1 MSQSNLYDHAYQL
14 EKALRDS
21 EEFTNLSSLY
31 DRVNVDAEANQLF
44 ADFRDIQ
51 MTLQQKQMQGE
62 EISEQEMMDAQT
74 KMMGVQ
80 QNELIMELMQEEQRM
95 HQLVTEVTK
104 IIMKPLEELYAPMV
118 NDNEVQ

>member
-1 MSQSNLYDHAYQL
+1 MSQTNLYDHAYQL

-31 DRVNVDAEANQLF
+31 DCVNADAEANQLF

-118 NDNEVQ
+118 NDHEVQ

>member
-1 MSQSNLYDHAYQL
+1 MSQTNLYDQAYQL

-21 EEFTNLSSLY
+21 EEFTALSSLY
-31 DRVNVDAEANQLF
+31 DRVNADAEANQLF
-44 ADFRDIQ
+44 ADFRNIQ

-74 KMMGVQ
+74 KMMNVQ

-118 NDNEVQ
+118 NENEVQ